1 MTSSRRRV
9 IGISLALLGAWFVVD
24 GRAQQP
30 GGGQAPDRV
39 AALKQSMA
47 TSQKQLRQ
55 YEWIETTIIS
65 MKGEEKSRKQQ
76 RCYYG
81 ADGKIQ
87 KLPIDSGQAAA
98 PAKESG
104 GGRRRGGGRVKES
117 IVENKK
123 EEISDYMKE
132 AVALVHQYV
141 PPNPELIE
149 KSKAAGK
156 VATKPGAAGH
166 VGLDINDYLKPGDRL
181 TVNLDGANNRLLGI
195 NVASYLEKPD
205 DVVTLAVQLAT
216 LPDGTNYNAQTTLDA
231 KEKNIR
237 VVIQNSG
244 HRPVGQK

>member
-1 MTSSRRRV
+1 MTSSQRCV
-9 IGISLALLGAWFVVD
+9 IGTSLALLGAGFVVD

-30 GGGQAPDRV
+30 AGGQAPDRV

-104 GGRRRGGGRVKES
+104 GGRRRGGGKVKES

-156 VATKPGAAGH
+156 VATKPGAAGQ

-181 TVNLDGANNRLLGI
+181 TVNLDSANNRLLGI

-205 DVVTLAVQLAT
+205 DVVTLAVQFAT

>member
-1 MTSSRRRV
+1 MTSSQRCV
-9 IGISLALLGAWFVVD
+9 IGTSLALLGAWFVVD

-30 GGGQAPDRV
+30 SGGQAPDRV

-76 RCYYG
+76 RCNYG

-104 GGRRRGGGRVKES
+104 GGRRRGGGKVKES

-156 VATKPGAAGH
+156 VATKPGAAGQ

-181 TVNLDGANNRLLGI
+181 TVNLDSANNRLLGI

-205 DVVTLAVQLAT
+205 DVVTLAVQFAT

>member
-9 IGISLALLGAWFVVD
+9 LGTSLALLGAWFVVD
-24 GRAQQP
+24 GTAQQP
-30 GGGQAPDRV
+30 AGGQAPDRV

-55 YEWIETTIIS
+55 YEWIETTTIS

-87 KLPIDSGQAAA
+87 KLPVDSGQAAA

-104 GGRRRGGGRVKES
+104 GGRRRGGGKVKES

-149 KSKAAGK
+149 KAKAAGK
-156 VATKPGAAGH
+156 VATKPGAAGQ

-181 TVNLDGANNRLLGI
+181 TVNLDSANNRLLGI
-195 NVASYLEKPD
+195 NIASYLEKPD
-205 DVVTLAVQLAT
+205 DVVTLAVQFAT

-231 KEKNIR
+231 KAKNIR
-237 VVIQNSG
+237 VVIQNTG
-244 HRPVGQK
+244 HRPLGQK

>member
-1 MTSSRRRV
+1 L
-9 IGISLALLGAWFVVD
+9 IGTSLALLGAWFVAG
-24 GRAQQP
+24 GRAEQAP
-30 GGGQAPDRV
+30 AGGQGPDRV

-47 TSQKQLRQ
+47 ASQKQLRQ

-87 KLPIDSGQAAA
+87 KVPIDSGQAA
-98 PAKESG
+98 PQSSGG

-123 EEISDYMKE
+123 EGMQDYME
-132 AVALVHQYV
+132 QAAGLIHQYV

-156 VATKPGAAGH
+156 VATRPGASGQ
-166 VGLDINDYLKPGDRL
+166 VGLDFKDYLKSGDRL
-181 TVNLDGANNRLLGI
+181 SVELDGANNRLLGL
-195 NVASYLEKPD
+195 NVASYLESPE
-205 DVVTLAVQLAT
+205 DVVTLAVQFST
-216 LPDGTNYNAQTTLDA
+216 LPDGTSYTAQTTLDA
-231 KEKNIR
+231 KAKNVR
-237 VVIQNSG
+237 VVTQNSG
-244 HRPVGQK
+244 HRPVGK

>member
-1 MTSSRRRV
+1 MTSSRRRL

-30 GGGQAPDRV
+30 AGGQAPDRV

-47 TSQKQLRQ
+47 ASQKQLRQ

-87 KLPIDSGQAAA
+87 KLPVDSAQAAA
-98 PAKESG
+98 PAKGSG
-104 GGRRRGGGRVKES
+104 GGRRRGGGKVKES

-156 VATKPGAAGH
+156 VATKPGAAGQ

-195 NVASYLEKPD
+195 NIASYLEKPD
-205 DVVTLAVQLAT
+205 DVVTLAVQFAT
-216 LPDGTNYNAQTTLDA
+216 LPDGTSYNAQTTLDA

>member
-1 MTSSRRRV
+1 MTSSRRCV
-9 IGISLALLGAWFVVD
+9 IGTLLALVGAWFVID

-30 GGGQAPDRV
+30 AGGQAPDRV

-156 VATKPGAAGH
+156 VATKPGAAGQ
-166 VGLDINDYLKPGDRL
+166 VGVDINDYLKPGDRL
-181 TVNLDGANNRLLGI
+181 TVNLDSANNRLLGI
-195 NVASYLEKPD
+195 NVASYLEKPG
-205 DVVTLAVQLAT
+205 DVVTLAVQFAT